1 MNAPDLVQATVPDFS
16 SLLVSSTG
24 YLREGLDR
32 FISTANGDSK
42 VVDFLNYLF
51 PAACLEG
58 ASDIHMRH
66 HPDGFRILVRVNG
79 ILQERYFLNSAA
91 AREIN
96 IKLRSRCRLEV
107 SDTES
112 PLDGKFAV
120 ALGDRRVEVRV
131 SLLPNDLGQS
141 IVCRLLDEANAA
153 RQLDDIW
160 MPPLLRAA
168 LMEAL
173 AYEEGIILNVGPT
186 GSGKTTTLYAC
197 LNHLNEPGIHIITAE
212 DPIEYALKGANQVS
226 VHPPYRTF
234 AKILRAALR
243 QDFEVGLVGEIRD
256 SETANIAFTAA
267 NTGHLML
274 STLHTRTT
282 LSTITRLLDLGVKPY
297 EIADALRLITAQ
309 RLVRK
314 ICDSC
319 STLFVPTTEQVRA
332 LRAQNGGDRIEL
344 DRPFYAVNPRGC
356 EHCHGGYQGR
366 IPVMEML
373 VGTASLREAVE
384 RGDRQAMR
392 EEAFSQPQ
400 YAPLLQV
407 GLDMSS
413 KRFVD
418 FHTALKFSQ

>member
-1 MNAPDLVQATVPDFS
+1 M
-16 SLLVSSTG
+16 
-24 YLREGLDR
+24 
-32 FISTANGDSK
+32 
-42 VVDFLNYLF
+42 
-51 PAACLEG
+51 
-58 ASDIHMRH
+58 
-66 HPDGFRILVRVNG
+66 
-79 ILQERYFLNSAA
+79 
-91 AREIN
+91 
-96 IKLRSRCRLEV
+96 
-107 SDTES
+107 
-112 PLDGKFAV
+112 
-120 ALGDRRVEVRV
+120 
-131 SLLPNDLGQS
+131 
-141 IVCRLLDEANAA
+141 
-153 RQLDDIW
+153 
-160 MPPLLRAA
+160 
-168 LMEAL
+168 
-173 AYEEGIILNVGPT
+173 
-186 GSGKTTTLYAC
+186 
-197 LNHLNEPGIHIITAE
+197 
-212 DPIEYALKGANQVS
+212 
-226 VHPPYRTF
+226 
-234 AKILRAALR
+234 
-243 QDFEVGLVGEIRD
+243 GEIRD

-332 LRAQNGGDRIEL
+332 MRAQNGGDRIEL
-344 DRPFYAVNPRGC
+344 DRPFYAVNTRGC